1 MNTYRVYLI
10 GVANPEAPTVE
21 SLYVQS
27 EKYNTAWPLARAILA
42 GKEDAKG
49 KSLFVDA
56 GCTKPWKA
64 PKEGVD
70 HLSVAKLLDCTP
82 RNRKLDK
89 ATLADILADASLS
102 EADKL
107 KKITA
112 LSA

>member
-21 SLYVQS
+21 QVFIQA
-27 EKYNTAWPLARAILA
+27 EKYGIAWTGSRAILA
-42 GKEDAKG
+42 SKEEAKG
-49 KSLFVDA
+49 KSLFLDA

-70 HLSVAKLLDCTP
+70 HLAVAKVLDCTP

-107 KKITA
+107 MKIAA
-112 LSA
+112 LNK